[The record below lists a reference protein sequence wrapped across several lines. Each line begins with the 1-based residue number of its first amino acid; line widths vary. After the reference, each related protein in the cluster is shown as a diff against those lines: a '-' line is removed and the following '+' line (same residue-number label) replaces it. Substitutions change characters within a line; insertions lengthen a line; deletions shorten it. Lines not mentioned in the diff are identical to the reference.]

1 MMERKTFT
9 NRAGEDFSYLVY
21 ESQGCNK
28 NFVFFHAT
36 GFNSETYK
44 ILFDKLISVYGNEL
58 NIYALDQRG
67 HGLSS
72 AKSNPDELKTWDVFV
87 RDGEEFIESINGSV
101 ICSGH
106 SMGSIIAAK
115 IASSNPSKVSHLFMI
130 EPVLY
135 GPMESLKFR
144 FKSLI
149 RINRELSIADGAA
162 RRRRNF
168 SSIDE
173 AVTSYTGRGAFTTWT
188 SEWIENYLK
197 GGTQKTESGIELSC
211 SPTWEAATFRSSSMD
226 TWKYLKKIKIDVK
239 VVYGSIGSTFSSQA
253 RTALF
258 KIGTNWISNYYKDAS
273 HFLPMEYTDSIV
285 KDLKSYLENS

>member
-1 MMERKTFT
+1 MERKTFI
-9 NRAGEDFSYLVY
+9 NKEGEDFSYLVHQS
-21 ESQGCNK
+21 EGNSK

-44 ILFDKLISVYGNEL
+44 ILFDKLLSHYDNEI

-72 AKSNPDELKTWDVFV
+72 AKSNPDELKTWEVFV
-87 RDGEEFIESINGSV
+87 RDGEEFIENISGSV
-101 ICSGH
+101 ILSGH

-115 IASSNPSKVSHLFMI
+115 IASLNPSKVSHLFMI

-144 FKSLI
+144 LKSLL
-149 RINRELSIADGAA
+149 RINRELAIADGAA
-162 RRRRNF
+162 KRRRNF

-173 AVTSYTGRGAFTTWT
+173 AVTSYTGRGAFTTW
-188 SEWIENYLK
+188 SQEWIENYLK

-211 SPTWEAATFRSSSMD
+211 SPSWEAATFRSSSMD
-226 TWKYLKKIKIDVK
+226 SWRYLKKIKMNVK

-253 RTALF
+253 RRALF
-258 KIGTNWISNYYKDAS
+258 KIGPNWNSNYYKEAS
-273 HFLPMEYTDSIV
+273 HFLPMEYTDSII
-285 KDLKSYLENS
+285 KDLESYLENS

>member
-9 NRAGEDFSYLVY
+9 NKEGEDFSYLVHQS
-21 ESQGCNK
+21 EGNSK

-44 ILFDKLISVYGNEL
+44 ILFDKLLSHYDNEI

-67 HGLSS
+67 HGLSA

-87 RDGEEFIESINGSV
+87 RDGEEFIENISGSV
-101 ICSGH
+101 ILSGH

-115 IASSNPSKVSHLFMI
+115 IASLNPSKVSHLFMI

-144 FKSLI
+144 LKSLL
-149 RINRELSIADGAA
+149 RINRELAIAGGAA
-162 RRRRNF
+162 KRRRNF

-173 AVTSYTGRGAFTTWT
+173 AVTSYTGRGAFTTW
-188 SEWIENYLK
+188 SQEWIENYLK

-211 SPTWEAATFRSSSMD
+211 SPNWEAATFRSSSMD
-226 TWKYLKKIKIDVK
+226 SWRYLKKIKMNVK
-239 VVYGSIGSTFSSQA
+239 VVYGNIGSTFSSQA
-253 RTALF
+253 RRALF
-258 KIGTNWISNYYKDAS
+258 KIGPNWKSNHYKEAS
-273 HFLPMEYTDSIV
+273 HFLPMEYTDSII
-285 KDLKSYLENS
+285 KDLESYLENN